1 MKKILS
7 SLLLVVLLTFS
18 GCNVLD
24 LAPIDYN
31 AAGSYWKNEAQIQ
44 TYLNGLMVQ
53 FRSDYSSPFILG
65 EVRGSA
71 LLEGTSLENV
81 SLNYAA
87 LVMNRLTKDV
97 TGVSNWNGYYSKL
110 LQVNHYIDQVAKGCE
125 FLSDSQRNLYLA
137 PGYGLRAYYYFML
150 YRTYGGVPL
159 ETSVKIMEGKVEITD
174 LYMARATAEETI
186 NFIKEDINRS
196 EQCYGSDRTLDRH
209 AWSYFATE
217 MLKAQIY
224 LWSAKV
230 DTNDDSGPHK
240 ATGSS
245 DLNVAKTALQNIVS
259 SGQFTL
265 LDNFADIFAYN
276 NKGNKEEILA
286 IYFNNTETTNNA
298 PQFVFQAA
306 LTVGALFDEDG
317 NNLGDPLNLCNSGMH
332 RNEYREALVRSF
344 DKADARR
351 AGTFFEAY
359 DSPNP
364 ATRRFGSCVVK
375 YMGHVENGSRYYDSD
390 VIVYRYADVILMLA
404 EIENSL
410 GNASAAAGYI
420 NQIRER
426 AYRGAEYPLF
436 PASDFATTELAILKE
451 RDKEFVAEGTR
462 WFDLLRL
469 QDAAKKP
476 LVFSAA
482 AAYPMQY
489 GGEATPVLSSSE
501 SHKMLWPVN
510 AAVLAADPE
519 LKQTYGY

>member
-7 SLLLVVLLTFS
+7 VLSLAVLLTLG
-18 GCNVLD
+18 GCDVLD

-31 AAGSYWKNEAQIQ
+31 AAGSYWKNEAQIE
-44 TYLNGLMVQ
+44 TYLNGMMGQ
-53 FRSDYSSPFILG
+53 IRGDYSSPFILG
-65 EVRGSA
+65 EVRGST

-81 SLNYAA
+81 SLNYASM
-87 LVMNRLTKDV
+87 VMNRLTKDV
-97 TGVSNWNGYYSKL
+97 TGISNWNGYYSRI
-110 LQVNHYIDQVAKGCE
+110 LQVNHYIDQVANGCD
-125 FLSDSQRNLYLA
+125 FLTDAQRNYWLA
-137 PGYGLRAYYYFML
+137 PAYGIRAYYYFML
-150 YRTYGGVPL
+150 YRTFGGVPL
-159 ETSVKIMEGKVEITD
+159 ETSVKIMEGQVEITD

-196 EQCYGSDRTLDRH
+196 ETCYGSDRTLDRH

-230 DTNDDSGPHK
+230 TTADAKGPHN
-240 ATGSS
+240 ATGNA

-259 SGQFTL
+259 SGQFAL
-265 LDNFADIFAYN
+265 LGNFKDIFAYN
-276 NKGNKEEILA
+276 NKGNKEEIFA
-286 IYFNNTETTNNA
+286 IYFNNTESTNNA
-298 PQFVFQAA
+298 PAFVFQAA

-344 DKADARR
+344 DKEDARR

-404 EIENSL
+404 EIENGL
-410 GNASAAAGYI
+410 GNYATAAGYI
-420 NQIRER
+420 NQIRQR
-426 AYRGAEYPLF
+426 AYAGVDYPVF
-436 PASDFATTELAILKE
+436 PTSDFATTELAILKE

-469 QDAAKKP
+469 QDASKQP
-476 LVFSAA
+476 LVFSAE
-482 AAYPMQY
+482 AAYPMTY
-489 GGEATPVLSSSE
+489 GGVATPVLSKNE

-519 LKQTYGY
+519 LTQTYGY